1 LHTKTV
7 DRILPDKTRLTM
19 DAATGNLLS
28 AQRKRNINHL
38 AIFQPNCV
46 MDVRLSVNVET
57 KIPIDTISETVLSA
71 AEKDA
76 LKRKKDRVSYEVSQG
91 LLAVDL
97 TQVAQNEG
105 YGDKIKHELELEVKQ
120 PELLLKSPEALKT
133 FVDSIREM
141 CQLIKL

>member
-1 LHTKTV
+1 
-7 DRILPDKTRLTM
+7 
-19 DAATGNLLS
+19 
-28 AQRKRNINHL
+28 
-38 AIFQPNCV
+38 

-57 KIPIDTISETVLSA
+57 KIPINTISETLLSA